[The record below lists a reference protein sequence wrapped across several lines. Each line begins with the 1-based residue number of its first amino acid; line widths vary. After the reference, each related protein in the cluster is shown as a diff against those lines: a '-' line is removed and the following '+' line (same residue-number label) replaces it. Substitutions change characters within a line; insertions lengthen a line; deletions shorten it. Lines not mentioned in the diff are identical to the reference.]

1 MTGTPDLPAVLL
13 VDDRPENLLALRAVL
28 ESLPCRLVS
37 VNSGEEALKALLQ
50 DDFAVVLLDVQMP
63 GMDGFETAELIKKRE
78 RTRTIPIIFVTAISK
93 ERHNVFRGYTTG
105 AVDYVVKPY
114 DPGVLR
120 SKVGVFLDLD
130 AKSRAAAAS
139 EAVLRAAFDYAPYG
153 MARLDMEGR
162 IAEANR
168 ALASLLGY
176 GAVDLRDRL
185 LDALFATDDVGSD
198 ADRRAALVSGALSGY
213 EHEVRLCTAA
223 DEVIPCALSFSLA
236 RPGGGVP
243 EAIILQVKDLREQ
256 RRAEIER
263 EERIRAQ
270 AASRQAERTSE
281 RLRAIQGISDAAL
294 STLAFD
300 DLVRELLHRTTEAL
314 GVDTAAVVLYEDE
327 GASAVYQVAVGV
339 DTGTQVRRW
348 NSRRDAIVASP
359 EDEGPPEGGS
369 LEHPLGQTIAST
381 TSMPL
386 TVDREEIGALHV
398 GTLFQRV
405 FTRDDRALLELAA
418 DRAAL
423 GIQRARLF
431 HREHRI
437 AEELQRSL
445 LPAALPEVAGV
456 STAARYFAAG
466 AGSQVGGD
474 WYDVVVQPDGRL
486 LLIIGDVAGRG
497 IAAASTM
504 GQLRSALRAYALD
517 GHAPGSLL
525 ERLNAFQ
532 IGLRNRGMTTVML
545 VSVDVAGQRLTYAKA
560 GHPPALM
567 VDASG
572 ATRWLDEVQ
581 GVPLGAVDD
590 ARYQEAEMELSAGAT
605 LVLYTDGLVELRG
618 ETLDRGFARL
628 QAAAVAAPDE
638 IDALCD
644 VILERTLANPAVDD
658 DVTLLV
664 LRVAGAR
671 RRRTSSKIFDGH
683 HPEMVAKQLARGTWR
698 HAPTRVA
705 RVELTGGA
713 GASAAARQMID
724 ETFGGLATDQ
734 ELSDLRLL
742 LAEVVTNAVVHG
754 GSGEDDTVVVHAA
767 ASADRLRVEIC
778 NDGPSFE
785 PAMPS
790 AQDEPGGFGLL
801 IVDRLSSRWG
811 VDDDEGVCVWFEID
825 RAATPAA
832 PPAGAGA
839 GARA

>member
-1 MTGTPDLPAVLL
+1 VSPSRNGNDLPAVLL
-13 VDDRPENLLALRAVL
+13 VDDRQENLLALRAVL
-28 ESLPCRLVS
+28 EPLPCRLVA

-63 GMDGFETAELIKKRE
+63 GMDGFETAEMIKQRQ

-120 SKVGVFLDLD
+120 SKVSVFLDLD

-139 EAVLRAAFDYAPYG
+139 EAMLRAAFDYAPHG

-168 ALASLLGY
+168 AFASLLGY
-176 GAVDLRDRL
+176 GALELRDRL
-185 LDALFATDDVGSD
+185 FDSLLAAEDVGQD
-198 ADRRAALVSGALSGY
+198 ADRRAALVAGALSGY
-213 EHEVRLCTAA
+213 ERVARLCNA
-223 DEVIPCALSFSLA
+223 DDEQVPCAMSFSLA

-243 EAIILQVKDLREQ
+243 EAIIVQVKDLREQ
-256 RRAEIER
+256 RRAEAER
-263 EERIRAQ
+263 DERIRAEV
-270 AASRQAERTSE
+270 ARSQAERTSE

-348 NSRRDAIVASP
+348 NARRDAIVARP

-369 LEHPLGQTIAST
+369 VEHPLGQTIAST
-381 TSMPL
+381 MSMPL
-386 TVDREEIGALHV
+386 VVDREEIGALHV
-398 GTLFQRV
+398 GTLFARR
-405 FTRDDRALLELAA
+405 FTRDDWALLELAA

-431 HREHRI
+431 HREHAI
-437 AEELQRSL
+437 AVELQRSL
-445 LPAALPEVAGV
+445 LPAALPEVPGV
-456 STAARYFAAG
+456 AIAARYFAAG
-466 AGSQVGGD
+466 SGTQVGGD
-474 WYDVVVQPDGRL
+474 WYDMVVQPDGRL

-517 GHAPGSLL
+517 GHSPGSLL

-545 VSVDVAGQRLTYAKA
+545 ASVDVEGRRLTYAKA
-560 GHPPALM
+560 GHPPALL
-567 VDASG
+567 VDAAG
-572 ATRWLDEVQ
+572 ATRWLDDVQ
-581 GVPLGAVDD
+581 GVPLGALDD
-590 ARYQEAEMELSAGAT
+590 AVYREAETELSPGST
-605 LVLYTDGLVELRG
+605 LVLYTDGLVELRS
-618 ETLDRGFARL
+618 EMIDRGFERL
-628 QAAAVAAPDE
+628 RAAAIAAPDQ

-644 VILERTLANPAVDD
+644 VILERTLINPDVDD

-664 LRVAGAR
+664 LRMAGAR
-671 RRRTSSKIFDGH
+671 RRRTSSKLFDGH
-683 HPEMVAKQLARGTWR
+683 RPDMVAKQLAKGTWR
-698 HAPTRVA
+698 HEPIRSA

-713 GASAAARQMID
+713 GASAAARQMIAD
-724 ETFGGLATDQ
+724 TFGGVASEQ
-734 ELSDLRLL
+734 ELADLRLL
-742 LAEVVTNAVVHG
+742 LAEVVTNAVIHG
-754 GSGEDDTVVVHAA
+754 GTGEDDAVVVYAA
-767 ASADRLRVEIC
+767 ATAERLRVEIC
-778 NDGPSFE
+778 NDGPAFE

-790 AQDEPGGFGLL
+790 GQDQPGGFGLL

-825 RAATPAA
+825 RGARPEATS
-832 PPAGAGA
+832 GAGA
-839 GARA
+839 PA